1 MVSCKFKVDII
12 LKQDQFFKKDGH
24 LLFFHVEEPMTNLTG
39 FDFLIENK
47 KDEHLLF
54 FSVEEPMTD
63 FTNFDFLIE
72 NKKDEHLLFFSVEE
86 PMTDFTNFDFLIENI
101 PRIKLMGGECFMLE
115 AYVKLQG

>member
-1 MVSCKFKVDII
+1 
-12 LKQDQFFKKDGH
+12 
-24 LLFFHVEEPMTNLTG
+24 MTNLTG